1 MRLFDLHC
9 DTLTR
14 GVRCRAP
21 FAEWIQ
27 TYAAFIP
34 EGMSGACALAHY
46 ESLIATAHRW
56 ARESPSDFHLFSGT
70 VADSGCTAV
79 LSVEN
84 GGALA
89 DVDGIIDR
97 FTADGIRIVGLTWN
111 GDNAWG
117 CGCASPHG
125 GLTDAGS
132 RVVSELERR
141 GITVDVSHLS
151 ERAFWQLDAV
161 ATKPYIASHSNAAA
175 VTPHPRNLTDDQFAA
190 IRDRGGL
197 VGLNVYPPFLG
208 DDSLQAF
215 CRHFE
220 HFLALGGDGTV
231 CIGSDIDGF
240 DMPPRSMEYLLTLY
254 EYMTAQGYAPSLIED
269 LFYGNARRFF
279 DRMQE
284 DNRKEEQL

>member
-14 GVRCRAP
+14 GERCDAP
-21 FAEWIQ
+21 FDEWVQ

-34 EGMSGACALAHY
+34 DGLSSKRALAHY
-46 ESLIATAHRW
+46 ESLIATAARW
-56 ARESPSDFHLFSGT
+56 ECEAPTRFSRFRGT
-70 VADSGCTAV
+70 YAIDRCTAI

-89 DVDGIIDR
+89 SADNVFDR
-97 FTADGIRIVGLTWN
+97 FTADGIAIVGLTWN
-111 GDNAWG
+111 GVNAWG
-117 CGCASPHG
+117 HGCGSPHG
-125 GLTDAGS
+125 GLTDAGA
-132 RVVSELERR
+132 RAVCELESR

-151 ERAFWQLDAV
+151 EHGFWQVDTV
-161 ATKPYIASHSNAAA
+161 ATRPYIATHSNMAA
-175 VTPHPRNLTDDQFAA
+175 VTPHPRNLTDDQVRA

-208 DDSLQAF
+208 DHSPQAF
-215 CRHFE
+215 CRHVE
-220 HFLALGGDGTV
+220 HCWSLGGEKTV

-240 DMPPRSMEYLLTLY
+240 DSPSISMEYLLTLY
-254 EYMTAQGYAPSLIED
+254 EYMTAQGYDSALIED

-279 DRMQE
+279 DRM
-284 DNRKEEQL
+284 R

>member
-14 GVRCRAP
+14 GVRRCAP
-21 FAEWIQ
+21 FAEWVQ

-34 EGMSGACALAHY
+34 DGLSNEQSLACY
-46 ESLIATAHRW
+46 ESLIATANRW
-56 ARESPSDFHLFSGT
+56 AAESPSDFSIYDNAF
-70 VADSGCTAV
+70 ARAACTAV

-89 DVDGIIDR
+89 AVENIFDR
-97 FTADGIRIVGLTWN
+97 FSADGVCIVGMTWN

-117 CGCASPHG
+117 SGCASAQG
-125 GLTDAGS
+125 GLTEAGLLA
-132 RVVSELERR
+132 VVELERR

-151 ERAFWQLDAV
+151 ERGFWQLAAA

-175 VTPHPRNLTDDQFAA
+175 VTPHPRNLTDTQFAT

-208 DDSLQAF
+208 DDTLSAF

-220 HFLALGGDGTV
+220 HFLSLGGETTV

-240 DMPPRSMEYLLTLY
+240 DTPLRTAEYLLTVY
-254 EYMTAQGYAPSLIED
+254 EYLTAQGYDKSLID
-269 LFYGNARRFF
+269 NLFYNNARRFF
-279 DRMQE
+279 DRMCE
-284 DNRKEEQL
+284 DNRKEELL